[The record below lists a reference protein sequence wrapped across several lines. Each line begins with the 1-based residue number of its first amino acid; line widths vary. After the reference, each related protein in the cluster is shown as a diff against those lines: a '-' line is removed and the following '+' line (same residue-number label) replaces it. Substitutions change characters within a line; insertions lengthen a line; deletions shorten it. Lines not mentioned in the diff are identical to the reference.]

1 MEKAPEFCILCGCRD
16 RELLLEKGS
25 WQVYRCSSCGL
36 GFLDPRPSKEH
47 LVSLYSKQYC
57 DEHFVGGGDP
67 GSPELRKRF
76 SLETPRIRFFRG
88 IKKRGKVLDI
98 GCGYGYF
105 LAACSNYGY
114 EVQGLDISEWAS
126 HHAAKKLGIPI
137 DIGPINEM
145 KFPPHCFDI
154 ITMWHFLEHTPDP
167 RNAILRARDWLK
179 SDGILIVDV
188 PNHEGTDARNK
199 WKEWVGWDLPYHF
212 FHFTPQ
218 TLKGLLTECGF
229 RVVKKKDYHSETV
242 KVALKRIP
250 MVSIFA
256 RLISKM
262 YSGHSIAVV
271 TRREEKVE
279 P

>member
-16 RELLLEKGS
+16 RELLLEKDS

-36 GFLDPRPSKEH
+36 GFLDPRPSKGD
-47 LVSLYSKQYC
+47 LVSLYGKQYC

-67 GSPELRKRF
+67 GSPELRKRL

-242 KVALKRIP
+242 KVTLKRIP
-250 MVSIFA
+250 VVSIFA